1 MKRQVLK
8 PTGKDLR
15 PKPGKPYTPKGE
27 GKIPKAKD
35 ISQMSSDE
43 IRENLLALKYA
54 QMSLNAKKGQGGSIE
69 NVGQFRNNRR
79 TIARMMT
86 VLVQRG
92 ERCV

>member
-1 MKRQVLK
+1 MKRQVFK

-15 PKPGKPYTPKGE
+15 PMPGKPYTPKGDA
-27 GKIPKAKD
+27 GIPKAKD
-35 ISQMSSDE
+35 INQMSSDE
-43 IRENLLALKYA
+43 IRENLLALKFA
-54 QMSLNAKKGQGGSIE
+54 QMSLNAKKGQGGAIE
-69 NVGQFRNNRR
+69 NVGQIRNNRR